1 MSDGMTA
8 IYQFGSFRLDMERY
22 LLLRDQETIPLSP
35 KVFETLIFLVQ
46 HRGQVSKKDE
56 IINAIWPDTFVEE
69 SNLAQNIFLLRKALG
84 EEKNEHRYILTIPG
98 VGYRFVA
105 PVEEVPATVKNA
117 RERTETVS
125 ATLSP
130 TGSIAVLPFKPIG
143 GSDADAFLGPGLAD
157 ALIMRLSS
165 IREIRVRPTTAVLKY
180 SEQEQAPLLIGR
192 ELKVDSLLYGIYQ
205 REGDHIRVSVQLVSV
220 QDGLTLWAAKFDEQF
235 TDIFTIEDSI
245 SAQVVRSLALQL
257 SGEEE
262 KQLTKSHTASPEAFQ
277 LYIRGRYYWNQRT
290 SSGLKRALD
299 YAQRAI
305 DIDPAY
311 AQAYIGL
318 ADAYSLL
325 GAQHGVLPPRESF
338 PKARAAA
345 VRALEIDPTL
355 AEAYASLGFIN
366 CCFDWD
372 WATSE
377 QNFRRAIDLK
387 PNYATAHHWYGEELT
402 TLGRFAEA
410 VTQLQ
415 LAQELDPLSLAI
427 NTDLAASYYYAR
439 EYDKSE
445 RYLVNLLELNPNFVR
460 ALVVLGRVYE
470 RLGRHSEAIEMLT
483 RAADLS
489 SDELATTMALAHVL
503 TTAGNPKAANQK
515 LEELLAISEHR
526 YVSPSNIAS
535 IYAIQNNHE
544 LTYAWLDRAIQ
555 SRDIE
560 LIWLKVN
567 PIFDTMRDEARFKEI
582 ASSVS
587 PLLLL

>member
-1 MSDGMTA
+1 
-8 IYQFGSFRLDMERY
+8 
-22 LLLRDQETIPLSP
+22 
-35 KVFETLIFLVQ
+35 
-46 HRGQVSKKDE
+46 
-56 IINAIWPDTFVEE
+56 
-69 SNLAQNIFLLRKALG
+69 
-84 EEKNEHRYILTIPG
+84 
-98 VGYRFVA
+98 
-105 PVEEVPATVKNA
+105 
-117 RERTETVS
+117 
-125 ATLSP
+125 
-130 TGSIAVLPFKPIG
+130 
-143 GSDADAFLGPGLAD
+143 
-157 ALIMRLSS
+157 
-165 IREIRVRPTTAVLKY
+165 
-180 SEQEQAPLLIGR
+180 
-192 ELKVDSLLYGIYQ
+192 
-205 REGDHIRVSVQLVSV
+205 VQLVSV
-220 QDGLTLWAAKFDEQF
+220 QDGLTLWAARFDEQF

-245 SAQVVRSLALQL
+245 SAQVVRSLALRL

-262 KQLTKSHTASPEAFQ
+262 TQLTKSHTASPEAFQ

-299 YAQRAI
+299 YAQQAI

-377 QNFRRAIDLK
+377 LNFRRAIDLK

-415 LAQELDPLSLAI
+415 LARELDPLSLAI

-470 RLGRHSEAIEMLT
+470 RLGRYSEAIEMLT
-483 RAADLS
+483 RAAELS
-489 SDELATTMALAHVL
+489 RDELATTMALAHAL
-503 TTAGNPKAANQK
+503 TSADNPKAANQK

-567 PIFDTMRDEARFKEI
+567 PIFDTMRDEVRFKEI
-582 ASSVS
+582 ASRVS
-587 PLLLL
+587 PLLLSLSGGL